1 MVKTLLDLISEILN
15 ELNIKS
21 THGEK
26 ISFKVI
32 KKVGI
37 LKPTLKFNDLNEIS
51 LEELYIGIGDVNNL
65 QDTIQID
72 IKNEDECALY
82 NVTQLLKLISIEDI
96 HLIARVL
103 ATLDDYGRCNIFTGS
118 DTSLITDL
126 VEYKSSE
133 LLEIANKI
141 YCSYKIAI

>member
-1 MVKTLLDLISEILN
+1 MIKTLLDLVSEILN
-15 ELNIKS
+15 ELGMES

-37 LKPTLKFNDLNEIS
+37 LKPTLKFNDLNQIG
-51 LEELYIGIGDVNNL
+51 LEELYMGIGSAEELENK
-65 QDTIQID
+65 IQID

-82 NVTQLLKLISIEDI
+82 NVAQLLKLISIENI
-96 HLIARVL
+96 HLIGKVL

-118 DTSLITDL
+118 NTSSETDL
-126 VEYKSSE
+126 VEYKSNE

-141 YCSYKIAI
+141 YCSYKVAI

>member
-1 MVKTLLDLISEILN
+1 MVKTLLDLVSEILN
-15 ELNIKS
+15 ELGMES

-37 LKPTLKFNDLNEIS
+37 LKPTLKFNDLNGIG
-51 LEELYIGIGDVNNL
+51 LEELYIGTGNTDEPENS
-65 QDTIQID
+65 IQID

-82 NVTQLLKLISIEDI
+82 NVAQLLKLISIENI
-96 HLIARVL
+96 HLIGKVL

-118 DTSLITDL
+118 DTNLKTDL
-126 VEYKSSE
+126 VEYKSNE

-141 YCSYKIAI
+141 YCSYKIAM